1 MTGRTMTIARPNPS
15 RSGAPFSVLDLPG
28 VVAARAG
35 FSLIEVIVATVI
47 IAILAA
53 VIAPRFSN
61 VASRRALASVTEF
74 AELVS
79 AAAVR
84 DGITGQA
91 VAMEFDATTGRLA
104 LLTPTPDDARRAQGA
119 WRSDPLSRPVEL
131 DGVSVEAA
139 TLDREE
145 LDPSHFRVEFPR
157 TEARA
162 RFVVVLRQEAGDSR
176 WAVVLSP
183 TGTRALVVAPQ
194 EASRDDDVID
204 LDATGQGGGVW

>member
-1 MTGRTMTIARPNPS
+1 MTIPGPNPPLAARPF
-15 RSGAPFSVLDLPG
+15 SGVGGP
-28 VVAARAG
+28 ARGGRG

-61 VASRRALASVTEF
+61 VASRRASASVTEF

-91 VAMEFDATTGRLA
+91 VAMEFDAGASRLT
-104 LLTPTPDDARRAQGA
+104 LLTPASDDARRWQGA
-119 WRSDPLSRPVEL
+119 WRADSFSRPVEL
-131 DGVSVEAA
+131 DGVVVETA

-145 LDPSHFRVEFPR
+145 LDPARFRVEFPR

-162 RFVVVLRQEAGDSR
+162 RLVVVLRQVNSESR

-183 TGTRALVVAPQ
+183 TGTRAVVVAPEQ
-194 EASRDDDVID
+194 ASGDGDVID
-204 LDATGQGGGVW
+204 LDATGRGGGVW